1 MLYADKEAH
10 GVARHVLAGRGAFG
24 QFYGKGNKAYFIR
37 HAAGCQ
43 RCMIFVKSRHD
54 GVAIGCHLLV
64 QPSLTAV
71 EPIAH
76 EDVVLLGMAYDV
88 AEVEIAVAERLAVEA
103 GLYIIMVHTERAE
116 HDAAVVAAQIF
127 IENAHTLRSERQE
140 YGVNQLHDVVAA
152 KLAELLD

>member
-10 GVARHVLAGRGAFG
+10 GVARHVLTGRGAFG
-24 QFYGKGNKAYFIR
+24 QFYGEGNKAYFIR
-37 HAAGCQ
+37 HAAGFQ
-43 RCMIFVKSRHD
+43 RGMVFVKTRHD

-64 QPSLTAV
+64 KQSLAAV

-76 EDVVLLGMAYDV
+76 EDVVLLGMAYGV

-103 GLYIIMVHTERAE
+103 GLYIKMVHTERAE

-127 IENAHTLRSERQE
+127 IENAHSLGFQRQE

-152 KLAELLD
+152 KLVELLD

>member
-1 MLYADKEAH
+1 
-10 GVARHVLAGRGAFG
+10 
-24 QFYGKGNKAYFIR
+24 
-37 HAAGCQ
+37 
-43 RCMIFVKSRHD
+43 MIFVKSRHD

-64 QPSLTAV
+64 QPSLAAV

-76 EDVVLLGMAYDV
+76 EDVVLLGMAYGV
-88 AEVEIAVAERLAVEA
+88 AEVEIAVAERLTVEA

-127 IENAHTLRSERQE
+127 IENAHTLRFQRQE
-140 YGVNQLHDVVAA
+140 YGVNKLHDVVAA